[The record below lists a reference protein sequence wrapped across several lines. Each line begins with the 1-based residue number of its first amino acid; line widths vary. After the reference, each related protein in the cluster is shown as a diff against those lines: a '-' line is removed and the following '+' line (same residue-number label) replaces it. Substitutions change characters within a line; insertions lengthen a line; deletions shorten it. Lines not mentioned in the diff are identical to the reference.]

1 MACQEIDEKKER
13 KKCIKSQ
20 MVEYCNDDA
29 NVDTLTCRMMG
40 IKEAKKMCVQKTLED
55 FCQDDGNSNTR
66 VCKRLKDKNVD

>member
-1 MACQEIDEKKER
+1 
-13 KKCIKSQ
+13 
-20 MVEYCNDDA
+20 MVEYCNDEA